1 MALDSVRAMHAV
13 QGLLVRRAWHTG
25 RNREAVISLQPTE
38 IGRKGNANKARA
50 RPAMGGLKEA

>member
-1 MALDSVRAMHAV
+1 MSLKPAV
-13 QGLLVRRAWHTG
+13 
-25 RNREAVISLQPTE
+25 